1 MNAIL
6 NSAQVNRVRVVATA
20 RMATVLILAATAAL
34 AVMSLIP
41 NNERAVA
48 QPQVQPPK
56 ATAPLSV
63 PPVSRQAGS
72 FAFGYLEFDW
82 DPSASGGVPGFDS
95 WPPASQR

>member
-6 NSAQVNRVRVVATA
+6 NGAQINHVEVIAAA

-41 NNERAVA
+41 NNETAAA
-48 QPQVQPPK
+48 QPHVEPTP
-56 ATAPLSV
+56 ATAPSV
-63 PPVSRQAGS
+63 PRLSSS

-82 DPSASGGVPGFDS
+82 DPSAPGGVPGFDS

>member
-6 NSAQVNRVRVVATA
+6 NGAQINRVGVVAAA

-41 NNERAVA
+41 NHETAAA
-48 QPQVQPPK
+48 QPHVEPTP
-56 ATAPLSV
+56 ATAP
-63 PPVSRQAGS
+63 PPVPRQSSS

-82 DPSASGGVPGFDS
+82 DPSAPGGVPGFDS
-95 WPPASQR
+95 WPPASRR